1 MLVVLLILV
10 VSAVVTFNVVIAT
23 TMTKEEM
30 KRDLFYGQTFIG
42 KIFANIFYSLAWMIK
57 IFYRDIIIEKRRAKK
72 TLCKTIEEWLTMY
85 DTDEINLYRE
95 NDSFTI
101 VASKGKIWYPID
113 TEVSNSLVLT
123 EDDIDK
129 ITHKYYIGYVW

>member
-1 MLVVLLILV
+1 MTVVLLVLIGI
-10 VSAVVTFNVVIAT
+10 AVTFNVIVST

-30 KRDLFYGQTFIG
+30 KRDLYYGQTFIG

-57 IFYRDIIIEKRRAKK
+57 VFYRDIIIEKRRAKK
-72 TLCKTIEEWLTMY
+72 TLCRTIEEWLTMY

-95 NDSFTI
+95 NASFTI
-101 VASKGKIWYPID
+101 VASKGKDWYTVD
-113 TEVSNSLVLT
+113 TEVSNSLVFT

-129 ITHKYYIGYVW
+129 ITREYCIGYVW

>member
-1 MLVVLLILV
+1 MMVVLTVLV
-10 VSAVVTFNVVIAT
+10 AIVVVFNVIVAT
-23 TMTKEEM
+23 TMTTEEM
-30 KRDLFYGQTFIG
+30 KRDIYYDHCLIG

-95 NDSFTI
+95 NNSFTI

-113 TEVSNSLVLT
+113 TEVSNSLVFT

>member
-1 MLVVLLILV
+1 MMIVLIFLIGLI
-10 VSAVVTFNVVIAT
+10 VTFNVIVAI

-30 KRDLFYGQTFIG
+30 KRDLYYGQTFIG

-72 TLCKTIEEWLTMY
+72 TLCRTIEEWLTMY
-85 DTDEINLYRE
+85 DTDEINLHRE

-101 VASKGKIWYPID
+101 VTSKGKYWYPID
-113 TEVSNSLVLT
+113 TEISNSLIFT

-129 ITHKYYIGYVW
+129 ITRKYYIGYVW